1 MLGCLY
7 PNVEYGGGRNIKE
20 LVRKKV
26 FVLLLKYREEGAEE
40 ECRNQLNGNHSR
52 FFISSSQQPS
62 TLIQSML
69 KSLRPGLL
77 FQKRQ
82 TKQCFNVPFKG
93 HLSTSN
99 DFGCWVGSLV
109 GRGFPIN
116 QSISNLRLRRELKR
130 VMGRKRGGVC
140 RLPLT
145 HISTH
150 INSTTAPSGAPSYK
164 FTFFFVDMN
173 TRVFHK

>member
-1 MLGCLY
+1 MGITVAFSSPLVSSHQHWSSPCL
-7 PNVEYGGGRNIKE
+7 P
-20 LVRKKV
+20 
-26 FVLLLKYREEGAEE
+26 
-40 ECRNQLNGNHSR
+40 
-52 FFISSSQQPS
+52 
-62 TLIQSML
+62 
-69 KSLRPGLL
+69 

-82 TKQCFNVPFKG
+82 TKQSINVPFKG

-99 DFGCWVGSLV
+99 DSGCWVGSLV

-150 INSTTAPSGAPSYK
+150 INSTTVPSGAPTYK
-164 FTFFFVDMN
+164 FTFFVDMN
-173 TRVFHK
+173 TYLTIETVSRHAKKPHQNKNDKQVVKQFSKMISSICANQATKEKQLETKNYQT

>member
-1 MLGCLY
+1 M
-7 PNVEYGGGRNIKE
+7 
-20 LVRKKV
+20 
-26 FVLLLKYREEGAEE
+26 
-40 ECRNQLNGNHSR
+40 
-52 FFISSSQQPS
+52 
-62 TLIQSML
+62 
-69 KSLRPGLL
+69 
-77 FQKRQ
+77 
-82 TKQCFNVPFKG
+82 
-93 HLSTSN
+93 
-99 DFGCWVGSLV
+99 GSLV

-173 TRVFHK
+173 TYLTIETVSRHAKKPHQNKNDKQVVKQFAKNDMINLCKEPYLNQTTKEKQLETKNYRT

>member
-1 MLGCLY
+1 MGITVAFSS
-7 PNVEYGGGRNIKE
+7 P
-20 LVRKKV
+20 LV
-26 FVLLLKYREEGAEE
+26 
-40 ECRNQLNGNHSR
+40 
-52 FFISSSQQPS
+52 SSHQHWSSPF
-62 TLIQSML
+62 
-69 KSLRPGLL
+69 LL
-77 FQKRQ
+77 FQK
-82 TKQCFNVPFKG
+82 KG
-93 HLSTSN
+93 KPSNASMFPLKVTSQHSKSN
-99 DFGCWVGSLV
+99 NLGCWVGSLV

-173 TRVFHK
+173 TYLIIETVSRHAKKPHQNKNNKQVVKQFAKMIWSTCAKNHT

>member
-1 MLGCLY
+1 MQE
-7 PNVEYGGGRNIKE
+7 PIKWE
-20 LVRKKV
+20 SQSL
-26 FVLLLKYREEGAEE
+26 FHLP
-40 ECRNQLNGNHSR
+40 
-52 FFISSSQQPS
+52 SSQQPS
-62 TLIQSML
+62 TLIQPML
-69 KSLRPGLL
+69 KSLHPNLP

-150 INSTTAPSGAPSYK
+150 INSTTAPSGAPTYK

-173 TRVFHK
+173 TYLTIETVSRHAKKTTKKQK

>member
-1 MLGCLY
+1 MGITVAFLS
-7 PNVEYGGGRNIKE
+7 P
-20 LVRKKV
+20 LV
-26 FVLLLKYREEGAEE
+26 
-40 ECRNQLNGNHSR
+40 
-52 FFISSSQQPS
+52 SSHQHWSSPC
-62 TLIQSML
+62 
-69 KSLRPGLL
+69 LL

-93 HLSTSN
+93 HPSTSN
-99 DFGCWVGSLV
+99 DSGCWVGSLV

-173 TRVFHK
+173 TYLTIETVSRHAKKTTKKNDKQVVKQFAKMIWSTCAKNHT